1 MINHLIF
8 DNEITLYW
16 DKQRDSSESPTYK
29 VFLDGK
35 EVANAQKTH
44 CIIRGLSEKT
54 TYNICVRLVSKNNEE
69 IIFNSELTTATKK
82 KKIDITQ
89 SPYNAIGDGVTI
101 NTVALQKAIDD
112 CGVDECV
119 YIPNGVFLTGALNL
133 HSNMELYIEENSVLQ
148 GTSNLNDYT
157 PKIKSRFEGIEMMC
171 YRSLINMGELDKNG
185 DYNCENVVIRGG
197 GTIYGGGRELA
208 ENTIQIEKEILKEY
222 LEQNADYV
230 ATCENADTIPARSRG
245 RLINVS
251 NCKNIVIDNVKLGF
265 GPAWNVHMIYS
276 SDITTYDCAFHS
288 EKVWNGDG
296 WNPDSS
302 KNCTIFGCEFFT
314 GDDAVAIKSGKNP
327 EGNIINRPCEHIRIF
342 DCISHFGHGITIGS
356 EMSGGVNDVKIWN
369 CDLRK
374 SKYGIQIKST
384 KKRGGFVR
392 NILATDCNISRL
404 LMQSVPYNDDG
415 IPAPTTPIFEDCS
428 FENLNI
434 TGSFYEENCNTVS
447 CNPIEISG
455 FDTDGFFIKNIKL
468 KNIVVDNGESGA
480 EQGIV
485 LGCCE
490 GVTFENVYCK

>member
-16 DKQRDSSESPTYK
+16 EKKWDSSESPTYK

-35 EVANAQKTH
+35 EVANAQQTH
-44 CIIRGLSEKT
+44 CTIRGLSEKT
-54 TYNICVRLVSKNNEE
+54 TYSVSVKLISKTNEE
-69 IIFNSELTTATKK
+69 IIFNSQLTTSIKK

-119 YIPNGVFLTGALNL
+119 YIPKGVFLTGALNL

-171 YRSLINMGELDKNG
+171 YRSLINMGELDRDG
-185 DYNCENVVIRGG
+185 GYTCENVIIRGG

-208 ENTIQIEKEILKEY
+208 ENTIKFEKECLKDY

-245 RLINVS
+245 RLINMS
-251 NCKNIVIDNVKLGF
+251 NCNNVVIGNVKLGF

-276 SDITTYDCAFHS
+276 SDIVTYGCTIHS
-288 EKVWNGDG
+288 KDIWNGDG
-296 WNPDSS
+296 WDPDSS
-302 KNCTIFGCEFFT
+302 ENCTIFNCEFFT

-327 EGNIINRPCEHIRIF
+327 EGNIINRPCKNIRVF

-356 EMSGGVNDVKIWN
+356 EMSGGVCNVRIWN
-369 CDLRK
+369 CDLRR
-374 SKYGIQIKST
+374 SKYGVQIKGT
-384 KKRGGFVR
+384 KKRGGFVKDIHVIDCEAPR
-392 NILATDCNISRL
+392 ILI
-404 LMQSVPYNDDG
+404 QSVPYYDDG
-415 IPAPTTPIFEDCS
+415 IPAPTPPIFEDCF
-428 FENLNI
+428 FENLKL
-434 TGSFYEENCNTVS
+434 TGVCLDENCSYFYSNS
-447 CNPIEISG
+447 IEISG
-455 FDTDGFFIKNIKL
+455 FDIPKYFIKDIRF
-468 KNIVVDNGESGA
+468 KNITIDNTQNSNNC
-480 EQGIV
+480 GIV
-485 LGCCE
+485 LQHCVGII
-490 GVTFENVYCK
+490 FENINCK